1 MFIVA
6 DLVSLNI
13 KGPVY
18 YILLY
23 LYPTFS
29 QASELLKIFKIHNN
43 SGIYSRRLHQKC
55 IRS

>member
-43 SGIYSRRLHQKC
+43 SGIHSRRLHQKC